1 MSAYTPTG
9 PGARPE
15 PGAGAGA
22 DPVKILMET
31 HHDLCAQAVD
41 PLEIAAGLEARG
53 VTDRTARHYLHRDVF
68 ALAEEMFART
78 PRHTD
83 RARAELLTD
92 RAPSTATPVA
102 KGRDLSA
109 LLVALPGALALGTL
123 LALAHTGGQAR
134 TALLG
139 AGLLAV
145 VLSLRACLRRGP
157 LGSRLPA
164 APGTT
169 PYVLLLLA
177 GTLYGDGLLSQALTG
192 GPEHG
197 WSPHTA
203 PALALLLALVPGAL
217 CARAF
222 AYGAGRRLALS
233 RSLDDFVLAVRPL
246 LLGTFLLFLC
256 CLWTLLGLTAAA
268 LRQASGA
275 LSAGAL
281 GGLLLLTRL
290 MIQYGCA
297 RAARTALLTA
307 CGLQFAALCAVFSA
321 RLPGARSVSAPVEA
335 LTELGGTGAVPA
347 LACTLAVLTLLAR
360 GLPALS
366 RASAHAARAGLT

>member
-15 PGAGAGA
+15 PGGETGA
-22 DPVKILMET
+22 DPVKALMET
-31 HHDLCAQAVD
+31 HHDLCARAVD

-68 ALAEEMFART
+68 ALAEEMFARV

-92 RAPSTATPVA
+92 RAPFTAAPVT
-102 KGRDLSA
+102 GHRGPGA
-109 LLVALPGALALGTL
+109 LLVPLPGALALGILLALPHTGGHPRAALLGTGL
-123 LALAHTGGQAR
+123 LALA
-134 TALLG
+134 
-139 AGLLAV
+139 
-145 VLSLRACLRRGP
+145 LSLRACLRHGP
-157 LGSRLPA
+157 LGSRVPA

-169 PYVLLLLA
+169 LYVLLLLA
-177 GTLYGDGLLSQALTG
+177 GVLYGDGLLSQALSG
-192 GPEHG
+192 GPDHG

-203 PALALLLALVPGAL
+203 PALALLCALVPGAL

-222 AYGAGRRLALS
+222 AYGARRRLALS

-256 CLWTLLGLTAAA
+256 CLWTLLGLSAAA
-268 LRQASGA
+268 LHQASGG
-275 LSAGAL
+275 LCAGAL
-281 GGLLLLTRL
+281 GGLLLLARL

-307 CGLQFAALCAVFSA
+307 CGLQFAALAAVFTA

-335 LTELGGTGAVPA
+335 LTALGGTGAVPA
-347 LACTLAVLTLLAR
+347 LACVLTVLTLLAR
-360 GLPALS
+360 GLPVLS